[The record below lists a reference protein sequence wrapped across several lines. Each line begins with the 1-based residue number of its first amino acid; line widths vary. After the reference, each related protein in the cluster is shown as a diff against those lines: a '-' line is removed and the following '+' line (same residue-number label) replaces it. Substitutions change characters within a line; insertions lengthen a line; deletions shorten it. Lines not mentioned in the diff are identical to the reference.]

1 MTITPVT
8 EVLTDNNI
16 WHSHT
21 CAWLY
26 LLTESV
32 TSGVYM
38 QHYSSALCIAIR
50 IASAFNLRSS

>member
-50 IASAFNLRSS
+50 IAS